1 MIGSTCWFVA
11 FTLQTVAY
19 VKALGQIELLFSLAL
34 TMFFFNE
41 KVSRREVQGGGLL
54 VLSVLVLVLVT

>member
-1 MIGSTCWFVA
+1 
-11 FTLQTVAY
+11 
-19 VKALGQIELLFSLAL
+19 
-34 TMFFFNE
+34 MFFFNE